1 MKMLKKVLTE
11 NGWVEGLPAAD
22 PRITAFKGVPFAAP
36 PVGDLRWR
44 APQPAKDWDGV
55 LKCWKFAPISMQLKP
70 GLDPTDIYAGEWN
83 VDPEIE
89 QSEDCLYLNVWT
101 PAKSAD
107 DKLPVFVWYFGGG
120 LQVGNT
126 AEMEFDGERIARRG
140 IVVVTV
146 NYRLNA
152 FGFLAHPEITAE
164 DPEFPTNF
172 GYLDQRFGTMWVKRN
187 IAAFGGDPEN
197 ITIGGQSAGGGST
210 MAQVASPLNK
220 GLFQKAIVDSGLELM
235 PYESAMFGHL
245 KSLQEA
251 EEIGKQ
257 FFEILGVK
265 TLKEARA
272 LPAEYI
278 RDKFVESRIW
288 LSPCCDG
295 HMVTGLSNELFM
307 KNEANVVPV
316 MLGHTSTEFPSAP
329 AVKTVEEFVE
339 YAKSHYGEDA
349 DEYLRI
355 CNSPNGSIK
364 EMLYKAT
371 VQHIEFSA
379 RRIGHAKTVT
389 GDPNPVYYWVFDP
402 EIPGW
407 DNPGTFHS
415 CDLWFFFETLAK
427 CWRPF
432 VGKHYDLARLMCNY
446 WANFIKNGDP
456 NGKDADGTDMPYWK
470 PYTDDE
476 PCRMWFGDTAYTEE
490 KGPSDLVKFLMK
502 EAEK

>member
-22 PRITAFKGVPFAAP
+22 PRIIAFKGVPFAVP

-44 APQPAKDWDGV
+44 APQPTKDWDGV

-152 FGFLAHPEITAE
+152 FGYLAHPEITAE

-316 MLGHTSTEFPSAP
+316 MLGHTSTEFPSAQ

-339 YAKSHYGEDA
+339 
-349 DEYLRI
+349 
-355 CNSPNGSIK
+355 
-364 EMLYKAT
+364 
-371 VQHIEFSA
+371 
-379 RRIGHAKTVT
+379 
-389 GDPNPVYYWVFDP
+389 
-402 EIPGW
+402 
-407 DNPGTFHS
+407 
-415 CDLWFFFETLAK
+415 
-427 CWRPF
+427 
-432 VGKHYDLARLMCNY
+432 
-446 WANFIKNGDP
+446 
-456 NGKDADGTDMPYWK
+456 
-470 PYTDDE
+470 
-476 PCRMWFGDTAYTEE
+476 
-490 KGPSDLVKFLMK
+490 
-502 EAEK
+502 